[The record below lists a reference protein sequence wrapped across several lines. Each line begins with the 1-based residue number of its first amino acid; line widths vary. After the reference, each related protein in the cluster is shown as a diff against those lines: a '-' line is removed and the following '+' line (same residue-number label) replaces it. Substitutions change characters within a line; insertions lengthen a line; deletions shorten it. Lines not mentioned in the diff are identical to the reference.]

1 MAISKYPGRYYQT
14 FGMSQRLSS
23 STRAALET
31 EVDQGS
37 QSGAEEESSEFLTT
51 RLSQTSSNKASD
63 QLLVVNT
70 LPPQNNDDHPSNNND
85 DQEVEMNMPEN
96 MHADAAIVESILL
109 EQVLFFLAGLG
120 SSIGYI
126 ATLSSLVYFKVLFG
140 ANSFVYLNCAVFL
153 PLLPIS
159 IAQAIWDSKFDL
171 LWQSRVTFLV
181 RGVLGYGFIIAGTF
195 GMVTFARDEKR
206 TYIDRHSDDSLPSG
220 GGLEWIICWALL
232 QGIGGAILF
241 GLLNQ
246 LASFVGTLHQ
256 NQTPLR
262 TNNIDNNIIVEDPT
276 YNAGPS
282 TFDEDEILPKKFKA
296 TVSAGV
302 QASAL
307 VVLLASITSGF
318 GTMNETYF
326 SDFLI
331 RILQVEGFCFAAF
344 LWLLMARPRIQV
356 SMMRRDS
363 SMREMALLLPRRE
376 GFQELLPTLEDHDDD
391 NEENNSLQLPLL
403 QSSSTTN
410 DQVVGEANILSL
422 RDLLYYSRMPC
433 LGMALTL
440 VPSFLVGSWFT
451 RVQTDWMEL
460 AQILFYV
467 RIGSDLIGRFATIL
481 IPPSSIECVVMTAG
495 LRCVAV
501 VIFFANASS
510 KIPLR
515 QQWDRDILSIGLV
528 AFIAFCSGYLVTSCY
543 QLAPQQLSVTPIVRA
558 ANVAKQS
565 SLLTVAFSMSA
576 IGGLITSFVLVAI
589 GV

>member
-1 MAISKYPGRYYQT
+1 
-14 FGMSQRLSS
+14 MSQKLSS

-31 EVDQGS
+31 ELDQGS
-37 QSGAEEESSEFLTT
+37 HSGAEDESSEFSTT
-51 RLSQTSSNKASD
+51 RVSQNASNKPSAP
-63 QLLVVNT
+63 LLVNT
-70 LPPQNNDDHPSNNND
+70 LPRDNDGHPQNNNE
-85 DQEVEMNMPEN
+85 QEVETNFQEN
-96 MHADAAIVESILL
+96 IDLNDDIVESIFL
-109 EQVLFFLAGLG
+109 EQILFFLAGLG

-126 ATLSSLVYFKVLFG
+126 ATLSSLVYFKILFG

-159 IAQAIWDSKFDL
+159 IAQAIWDSQFDL

-181 RGVLGYGFIIAGTF
+181 RGVLGYGFVIAGTF
-195 GMVTFARDEKR
+195 GMVTFAHGEKR
-206 TYIDRHSDDSLPSG
+206 TYIDRNSDDSVPSG
-220 GGLEWIICWALL
+220 EGLEWIICWALL

-262 TNNIDNNIIVEDPT
+262 TNNIYNNFIVNPTDNSDPS
-276 YNAGPS
+276 AS
-282 TFDEDEILPKKFKA
+282 DEDEILPKKFKA

-331 RILQVEGFCFAAF
+331 RILQVECFCFAAF

-363 SMREMALLLPRRE
+363 SMREMTRYSSGRE
-376 GFQELLPTLEDHDDD
+376 GFQELVSPLEDHDGDD
-391 NEENNSLQLPLL
+391 DDDDEENDSSLRLPLL
-403 QSSSTTN
+403 QRRPSPNDINSQSS
-410 DQVVGEANILSL
+410 GEVTILSL
-422 RDLLYYSRMPC
+422 RDLLYYSRIPC

-451 RVQTDWMEL
+451 RVQTDWMQL

-495 LRCVAV
+495 LRCIAV
-501 VIFFANASS
+501 VIFFANASC

-515 QQWDRDILSIGLV
+515 QQWDRDALSIGLV
-528 AFIAFCSGYLVTSCY
+528 VFIAFCSGYLVTSCY
-543 QLAPQQLSVTPIVRA
+543 QLAPQQLLVTPIVRA

-565 SLLTVAFSMSA
+565 SLLTVAFAMSA